1 MARKNPHERQDER
14 DVERAARMIA
24 DAQGLT
30 SAQGFHALGDRAVRA
45 DISLHAAALAAVSTS
60 PRDELW

>member
-24 DAQGLT
+24 DAHGLT
-30 SAQGFHALGDRAVRA
+30 GAQGFRALGDRAA
-45 DISLHAAALAAVSTS
+45 HAGISLHAAALAAVSTN
-60 PRDELW
+60 PRDELR

>member
-1 MARKNPHERQDER
+1 MTRKNPHERQDER

-24 DAQGLT
+24 DAHGLT
-30 SAQGFHALGDRAVRA
+30 SAQGFHALGDRAA
-45 DISLHAAALAAVSTS
+45 HAGISLHAAALAAVSTS